1 MQKTRFLAYTAMTA
15 AVYVVMTLGVAPLS
29 FGAVQI
35 RFSEALML
43 LAFLDKRYSAGLI
56 LGCLIANFFSPLG
69 MMDVIFGTTCTA
81 AALYGMTHFSKTL
94 FTSSLWPV
102 FCNMFLAI
110 EFYLLEGAPIVFS
123 AVTVALGEFLAV
135 SCVGYVIFRQILKNK
150 TLMAQLQFH

>member
-15 AVYVVMTLGVAPLS
+15 AVYVVLTLGVAPLS

-56 LGCLIANFFSPLG
+56 LGCFIANCFSPLG
-69 MMDVIFGTTCTA
+69 IMDMVFGTTCTA
-81 AALYGMTHFSKTL
+81 VALYGMTHFSKTL
-94 FTSSLWPV
+94 FVSSLWPV

-123 AVTVALGEFLAV
+123 ALTVALGEFLAV
-135 SCVGYVIFRQILKNK
+135 SCVGYVIFCQILKNK
-150 TLMAQLQFH
+150 TLMAQLTIG